1 MERCGGWS
9 LESSRCGKL
18 TPLEISLTW
27 AYCLTRL
34 LRGLLSSSFLDLLLI
49 RLLVKN
55 SYSTR
60 ASDLVYV
67 YAHPENGQTNT
78 STHHNAF
85 VTLSD
90 IFWPAAVSTEKSC
103 LMRHQGLSSCH
114 IKWEWD
120 THYTIT
126 LLASFCHTHSLYS
139 SQSVVPSHSAI
150 IPAASFIDTFT
161 LSVPI
166 FLSLNVSPSKCLRLP
181 PRFPIITS
189 HL

>member
-9 LESSRCGKL
+9 LESSCCGKL

-60 ASDLVYV
+60 ASDVVYV

-90 IFWPAAVSTEKSC
+90 IIWPAAVSTAKSC

-126 LLASFCHTHSLYS
+126 LLASFCHTHSRFIHLNLLFLPTLPLF
-139 SQSVVPSHSAI
+139 QQPALLTHS
-150 IPAASFIDTFT
+150 
-161 LSVPI
+161 
-166 FLSLNVSPSKCLRLP
+166 LSLSLSFFPSMSLHPNVSVFLP
-181 PRFPIITS
+181 VFP
-189 HL
+189 